1 MSFFFDNTPFP
12 VRFHG
17 MHPGYRGISQLHD
30 DIDRIFGGF
39 MGRPENEPVAPDK
52 MADFLPDIDL
62 TSDEKNYVMKV
73 ELPGV
78 SPEDVD
84 IKLDDGVLTISG
96 EKKEETTD
104 DKTKSH
110 VKERRFGQL
119 HAQHDPAGKT
129 LTPSTSALPRRMA
142 CLPFPSR
149 ERPLKSLRP
158 EPSLCKRLNKQI

>member
-1 MSFFFDNTPFP
+1 
-12 VRFHG
+12 
-17 MHPGYRGISQLHD
+17 
-30 DIDRIFGGF
+30 
-39 MGRPENEPVAPDK
+39 

-96 EKKEETTD
+96 EKKEESTD

-110 VKERRFGQL
+110 VKERRFGSFMRSM
-119 HAQHDPAGKT
+119 T
-129 LTPSTSALPRRMA
+129 LPEDADAEHISASSKDGVLTISIPRKA
-142 CLPFPSR
+142 
-149 ERPLKSLRP
+149 P
-158 EPSLCKRLNKQI
+158 EKPQARTITVQKAE

>member
-17 MHPGYRGISQLHD
+17 MHPGYRGISQLH
-30 DIDRIFGGF
+30 
-39 MGRPENEPVAPDK
+39 
-52 MADFLPDIDL
+52 DL

-110 VKERRFGQL
+110 VKERRFGSFMRSM
-119 HAQHDPAGKT
+119 T
-129 LTPSTSALPRRMA
+129 LPEDADAEHISASSKDGVLTISIPRKA
-142 CLPFPSR
+142 
-149 ERPLKSLRP
+149 P
-158 EPSLCKRLNKQI
+158 EKPQARTITVQKAE

>member
-73 ELPGV
+73 ELPGA

-110 VKERRFGQL
+110 VKERRFGSFMRSM
-119 HAQHDPAGKT
+119 T
-129 LTPSTSALPRRMA
+129 LPEDADAEHISASSKDGVLTISIPRKA
-142 CLPFPSR
+142 
-149 ERPLKSLRP
+149 P
-158 EPSLCKRLNKQI
+158 EKPQARTITVQKAE